1 MSCQYRTTPPPP
13 NQLHPLLQPPTSA
26 AVRIDEMLEI
36 EFTLILGVNLKKNF
50 IVTIS
55 SDKGLCGGINFTYG
69 SSQDQLWSRH

>member
-26 AVRIDEMLEI
+26 AVRI
-36 EFTLILGVNLKKNF
+36 GVNLKKNF